1 MKKEYV
7 IAMGVNRPNS
17 GYKFTKYKSYE
28 VLGWFGGSAEVLDDD
43 GKRCFVAVGAPTMR
57 LDDGQFV
64 KVNFPHAQEAV
75 EYAQRTAEQAI
86 RDLSKDSGWGSGWLI
101 AKDGG
106 LEVKNDNHIQ
116 KAVIGGGI
124 ISGNV
129 TVTSEVAITVN
140 GKRYTEREIKN
151 LEKCAEMHKRDC
163 IAAEAVI
170 DRLYDIF
177 NEARN
182 PDQLVAQA
190 RYAKIFSDAFLELQ
204 KIR

>member
-7 IAMGVNRPNS
+7 IAMGVNRKNS
-17 GYKFTKYKSYE
+17 CYKFTKYKSYE
-28 VLGWFGGSAEVLDDD
+28 ILGYVGRSAEVLDDD
-43 GKRCFVAVGAPTMR
+43 GKRCFVAVGAPTML

-75 EYAQRTAEQAI
+75 EYAQRAAEQAI
-86 RDLSKDSGWGSGWLI
+86 RDLSKGSGWRI
-101 AKDGG
+101 TKDND
-106 LEVKNDNHIQ
+106 LEIKSDNHIQ
-116 KAVIGGGI
+116 NAVIGVGI

-129 TVTSEVAITVN
+129 TVNSEADITVN

-151 LEKCAEMHKRDC
+151 LEKYAEMHKRDC

-182 PDQLVAQA
+182 PDQLVSLA
-190 RYAKIFSDAFLELQ
+190 RQAKIFSDAFLGLQ

>member
-7 IAMGVNRPNS
+7 IAMGVNRPKS

-64 KVNFPHAQEAV
+64 KVNFPSAQEAV

-86 RDLSKDSGWGSGWLI
+86 RDLSKDS
-101 AKDGG
+101 
-106 LEVKNDNHIQ
+106 DNHIQ

-129 TVTSEVAITVN
+129 TVTSEAAITVN

-151 LEKCAEMHKRDC
+151 LEKYAEMHKRDC
-163 IAAEAVI
+163 IAAEAVV

-177 NEARN
+177 TDARN
-182 PDQLVAQA
+182 PDQLIALA
-190 RYAKIFSDAFLELQ
+190 RQAKIFSDAFLELQ
-204 KIR
+204 KIS

>member
-7 IAMGVNRPNS
+7 IAMGVNRPKS

-86 RDLSKDSGWGSGWLI
+86 QDLSKDSGWRI
-101 AKDGG
+101 TKDGG

-116 KAVIGGGI
+116 NAVIGGGI
-124 ISGNV
+124 ISGNI
-129 TVTSEVAITVN
+129 TVTSDVAITVN

-151 LEKCAEMHKRDC
+151 LEKYAEMHKRDC

-182 PDQLVAQA
+182 PDQLVALA
-190 RYAKIFSDAFLELQ
+190 RQAKILSDAFLELQ